1 MPRVPSRGGVGATS
15 ANVRTSYTVGAS
27 DWYRLGRL
35 VQYLRT
41 AGLAC
46 LPASKPRQR
55 DLALSGA
62 GIFRSLPRGAT
73 TSFPVA
79 FRESPTGIVRLWA
92 ITGGWRDLLG
102 SPTLVF
108 TDPSGDTHNL
118 TFPITLTTTTGP
130 QPRSAAAA
138 RVAYALEE
146 PPNVSDD
153 LKITTDTIAFT
164 TPANRSFELQSVA
177 CFEVP
182 RAVLAAYL
190 DDGIPDAETLQGNQP
205 IGGNV
210 AHDATVASSAPTR
223 SFGGILSALDRAIRF
238 AERGCL
244 FGWMADET
252 SATAATAGYQVF
264 TAGATAL
271 FVAPIPA
278 MPRRTDATGIGR
290 VRVYLRARVSAGGTT
305 GRFTASSA
313 EGGDTVT
320 QNVTSTSWDWYDV
333 GLLDLQDEAPGA
345 TADHGA
351 QNNVPIGETVS
362 FTGERTAGAGEFQVS
377 GVYLFPEPI
386 EMGGRAF
393 SPTDV
398 PSLRAWW
405 DGDHGVA
412 INYATGAVTGWKEA
426 TNAAR
431 TAAERIGDAEPPT
444 GGNATGHTAAPS
456 ATIRNRCAID
466 HGSNEGVLV
475 AAGPGD
481 AFAFDA
487 TRELTLYVV
496 GKGSGSGSEQLL
508 SCDDGSGGWT
518 LFADRASAGAS
529 FQFRNGTGSLVTVT
543 EGTASGGWHLY
554 RVRMVDEGA
563 GNVRAYLSVDGG
575 AESNAIST
583 GYTHNDDELVF
594 GGIIS
599 GGGYAWGNVDWL
611 ACVLV
616 IHQDVAADAVLER
629 EISGWFQRAY
639 GLG

>member
-1 MPRVPSRGGVGATS
+1 MPRVPSRGGVGTTS

-27 DWYRLGRL
+27 DWYRFARA

-41 AGLAC
+41 AGIAC
-46 LPASKPRQR
+46 LPATKPRQR
-55 DLALSGA
+55 DHLGTN
-62 GIFRSLPRGAT
+62 IHRSIPLGTTAT
-73 TSFPVA
+73 FPVA
-79 FRESPTGIVRLWA
+79 FRESPTGIARLWA
-92 ITGGWRDLLG
+92 ITGQWRQT
-102 SPTLVF
+102 PVRQKMVF
-108 TDPSGDTHNL
+108 TDPSGETHNL
-118 TFPITLTTTTGP
+118 DFTVTMFSTVGP
-130 QPRSAAAA
+130 QPREAGVS
-138 RVAYALEE
+138 RVAYAIEE

-153 LKITTDTIAFT
+153 LKITTDTIALT
-164 TPANRSFELQSVA
+164 TPADGQFEVLNIG

-182 RAVLAAYL
+182 RSHLAAYL

-252 SATAATAGYQVF
+252 SATAATSGYRVF
-264 TAGATAL
+264 TGGATSL
-271 FVAPIPA
+271 FVAPVPA

-313 EGGDTVT
+313 EAADTIT
-320 QNVTSTSWDWYDV
+320 QNVTSTSWGWYDV
-333 GLLDLQDEAPGA
+333 GLLDLQDEDPGA
-345 TADHGA
+345 TADRGA
-351 QNNVPIGETVS
+351 QSNAPIGETVS

-405 DGDHGVA
+405 DADHGVA

-431 TAAERIGDAEPPT
+431 TAAERIGDAEPPF
-444 GGNATGHTAAPS
+444 GGNPTGHTAAPS
-456 ATIRNRCAID
+456 ATIRSRGAID

-575 AESNAIST
+575 AEVSALST

-629 EISGWFQRAY
+629 EIAGWFRRAY